1 MLKTI
6 TQYNKAL
13 VPLVVGFFALLSD
26 KIGVQLSIGPEE
38 AVGIIALVTSLL
50 VALIPNKQPSQVT
63 VSIPTETKV
72 IVPGE
77 KVVEVKEEEK
87 TTAVI
92 EQEAPQKPSILRT
105 VSK

>member
-1 MLKTI
+1 MLETI
-6 TQYNKAL
+6 QQYNKAL
-13 VPLVVGFFALLSD
+13 VPLVVGLFALLSD

-72 IVPGE
+72 VVPGE
-77 KVVEVKEEEK
+77 KVVEVKEEDI
-87 TTAVI
+87 TATVI

-105 VSK
+105 VSR

>member
-6 TQYNKAL
+6 QQYNKAL
-13 VPLVVGFFALLSD
+13 VPLVIGLFALLSD

-50 VALIPNKQPSQVT
+50 VALIPNKQPSQIT

-92 EQEAPQKPSILRT
+92 EQEAPKPSILRT